1 VEIDLLDAELER
13 HAALAE
19 ALEFH
24 SEHPGVEINALLGV
38 RRREDDVI
46 EVIDQGRNYFTAPS
60 M

>member
-24 SEHPGVEINALLGV
+24 PEHPGVEVDALGGACSG
-38 RRREDDVI
+38 EDDVI
-46 EVIDQGRNYFTAPS
+46 EVIDQGRSYFTAWS

>member
-1 VEIDLLDAELER
+1 VEIDLLGAELER
-13 HAALAE
+13 NTALAE
-19 ALEFH
+19 ALELH
-24 SEHPGVEINALLGV
+24 SEHPDVEINALLGV